1 MPKLVYDRW
10 PGVSCPLGRSAVLAD
25 QTAKDLPT
33 PDPGGDIGR
42 VAGLPLR
49 RLLLQPLVWTVA
61 VIVPGVLCQDAPEQA
76 TDPEF
81 LGSGFFDA
89 RDAVQVK
96 YEMVRKVRVGGSP
109 VTETAAFGYSRSAY
123 YAAAAALESSGL
135 EGWAGPARAD
145 ASKLIEEILAWA
157 EEQPCRRPHAAPGA
171 WMSTPRGCGQ
181 PTRCSAA
188 RCAISTAAP
197 RRRWSS
203 ASTVYKVMSWL
214 ARAVSRGGS
223 AGRNCQRGSSR
234 TRDACWAPAALRTGP
249 AVSAAKQAVL
259 TPRFWVQHYPG
270 V

>member
-157 EEQPCRRPHAAPGA
+157 EEQPAADPTLRPAPGC
-171 WMSTPRGCGQ
+171 PRHAGAGSRPDVRQ
-181 PTRCSAA
+181 RAALSRQRRRDGAGHRRLRCIRSCRGWLGPCRGAAQLAGTASAA
-188 RCAISTAAP
+188 HRGRAMHAGLPPRCAQDLLS
-197 RRRWSS
+197 RRRN
-203 ASTVYKVMSWL
+203 
-214 ARAVSRGGS
+214 RQ
-223 AGRNCQRGSSR
+223 C
-234 TRDACWAPAALRTGP
+234 
-249 AVSAAKQAVL
+249 
-259 TPRFWVQHYPG
+259 
-270 V
+270 